1 MSVLWGS
8 DAALPGSYLLL
19 LECNAKQRLSI
30 GKLGEMEVKPG
41 NYVYVGSAFGPGGV
55 AARLRHHQRIATKPH
70 WHIDYLRAATK
81 FLDAWCVYRRRS
93 EHEWAQRLM
102 QSQTAALPLIG
113 FGSSDCQC
121 ATHLFYFRDPPMKPK
136 MEKLLN
142 TALDSF
148 EL

>member
-1 MSVLWGS
+1 MSVLRDS

-19 LECNAKQRLSI
+19 LECNAKKRLSI

-41 NYVYVGSAFGPGGV
+41 IYVYVGSAFGPGGV
-55 AARLRHHQRIATKPH
+55 AARLRHHHRIATKPH
-70 WHIDYLRAATK
+70 WHIDYLRAATR
-81 FLDAWCVYRRRS
+81 FLDAWCVYRRRY

-102 QSQTAALPLIG
+102 QSHTAAMPLIG
-113 FGSSDCQC
+113 FGSSDCAC
-121 ATHLFYFRDPPMKPK
+121 NTHLFYFRDPPMKPT

-142 TALDSF
+142 TALESF